1 MKQLLSIK
9 ENIKNKTGKLKDK
22 IKINLFKTAQVLQD
36 EKGFDGISEKTIVI
50 IGVIVVGAAFIAAML
65 FLFKDTLIPQ
75 ITGKIQD
82 LFNIS

>member
-1 MKQLLSIK
+1 MNKLSSIK
-9 ENIKNKTGKLKDK
+9 IEIIHSVWKLKK
-22 IKINLFKTAQVLQD
+22 RILSGLHQTAEVLQD
-36 EKGFDGISEKTIVI
+36 DKGFDGISEKTIVI

>member
-22 IKINLFKTAQVLQD
+22 IKINLSKTAQVLQD

>member
-1 MKQLLSIK
+1 M
-9 ENIKNKTGKLKDK
+9 NIKNGVCKLKK
-22 IKINLFKTAQVLQD
+22 RMLSGLRQTAEILQD
-36 EKGFDGISEKTIVI
+36 DKGFDGISEKTIVI